1 MMMIKHQILVTLS
14 HGLTTIS
21 GNFNQNM
28 LNIQSFKIISILII
42 AKATLLINKLKL
54 LKFL

>member
-21 GNFNQNM
+21 GYFNQNM

-42 AKATLLINKLKL
+42 AKATSLMNKLK
-54 LKFL
+54 FL